1 MDGFLPPNRF
11 CRGTVDTEEEIE
23 LKSEKKMGQSIE
35 RSREV
40 RETYIDERYIR
51 DEIEEEEEETEM
63 LSLRVKI
70 GRRWK
75 NEERTILE

>member
-1 MDGFLPPNRF
+1 MSLFLPRNRV
-11 CRGTVDTEEEIE
+11 CRETVDTEEEIE

-51 DEIEEEEEETEM
+51 DEIEEEEEATEM

-70 GRRWK
+70 GRR
-75 NEERTILE
+75 

>member
-1 MDGFLPPNRF
+1 
-11 CRGTVDTEEEIE
+11 
-23 LKSEKKMGQSIE
+23 MGQSIE

-70 GRRWK
+70 GRR
-75 NEERTILE
+75 

>member
-1 MDGFLPPNRF
+1 M
-11 CRGTVDTEEEIE
+11 
-23 LKSEKKMGQSIE
+23 KSEKKMGQSIE

-40 RETYIDERYIR
+40 RETEIDERYIR
-51 DEIEEEEEETEM
+51 NEIEEEEEETEM